1 MVFSLLPAH
10 PSETIRRCPEV
21 NRQHKLRAVLAG
33 KDGACHFLCPVLIT
47 AFRLFSAV
55 LKVFF
60 FGSFVV
66 SSFDSF
72 FFF

>member
-1 MVFSLLPAH
+1 M
-10 PSETIRRCPEV
+10 ERT
-21 NRQHKLRAVLAG
+21 VLAG

-55 LKVFF
+55 LKVVFLF
-60 FGSFVV
+60 LFG

-72 FFF
+72 FSSDLI